1 MLNRRILRVKA
12 FQTVYAFQQCKASN
26 LNLAYDWIR
35 AQFLPDLNSMEV
47 QDKGKLKE
55 EAEQCV
61 RLFDAQLEDKGE
73 GAGEYS
79 PKIRNTAKAALEQYQ
94 KQNDKDLDFLRTN
107 MVSAAE
113 RLPSLYLLAIAILI
127 GFGEHL
133 AKELDKRKKLGNQ
146 GTGAAGESNLAQ
158 NQVLQFL
165 KEKTPIEQ
173 EFVRHHVFRE
183 EIADEVR
190 QWFREYVRPH
200 EDYAAYVK
208 ISAPSWEEDMD
219 ILQKL
224 LKKVVFKNDTVLSFF
239 QERDINWAEN
249 RPVVRSLALKVL
261 KNLDGDGVPIEGFL
275 PELAINW
282 EDDKEFFQNIF
293 NLSVRS
299 GDEFSG
305 LIADKAKNWDIER
318 IALTD
323 KVILTMALTEMVNF
337 PSIPVKVTI
346 NEFIDISKTYS
357 TPKSKQFVNGLL
369 DVLAKELT
377 DSGKIRKSGR
387 GLIDNK

>member
-12 FQTVYAFQQCKASN
+12 FQTVYAYQQCRASN

-35 AQFLPDLNSMEV
+35 SQFLPDLNSMEV
-47 QDKGKLKE
+47 QDKAKLKQ

-61 RLFDAQLEDKGE
+61 RLFDQQLEKKEEDTE
-73 GAGEYS
+73 ELS
-79 PKIRNTAKAALEQYQ
+79 PKIRNTAKAALEQFL
-94 KQNDKDLDFLRTN
+94 KQNDKDLDFLKNN

-113 RLPSLYLLAIAILI
+113 RIPSLYLLAIAILM

-133 AKELDKRKKLGNQ
+133 SKELDKKKKLGHKVSN
-146 GTGAAGESNLAQ
+146 TPGEANLSK
-158 NQVLQFL
+158 NKVLLFL

-173 EFVRHHVFRE
+173 EFIRHHVSRE
-183 EIADEVR
+183 EISEEIR
-190 QWFREYVRPH
+190 QWFREYVRPQ
-200 EDYAAYVK
+200 EDYLEYVN
-208 ISAPSWEEDMD
+208 IASPDWDQDMD

-224 LKKVVFKNDTVLSFF
+224 LKKLVFKNETLLSFF
-239 QERDINWAEN
+239 QERDINWTEN

-261 KNLDGDGVPIEGFL
+261 KNVDGEDLLSEGFL

-299 GDEFSG
+299 GDEYSG
-305 LIADKAKNWDIER
+305 LIAEKAKNWDIER

>member
-12 FQTVYAFQQCKASN
+12 FQTLYAFQQCKASN
-26 LNLAYDWIR
+26 QNLAYDWIK

-47 QDKGKLKE
+47 QDKVKLRK
-55 EAEQCV
+55 EAEQCI
-61 RLFDAQLEDKGE
+61 RLFDAQLEGNPHEDGE
-73 GAGEYS
+73 HS
-79 PKIRNTAKAALEQYQ
+79 PKINNMAKAALVQFK
-94 KQNDKDLDFLRTN
+94 KQNEKDLEFLSNN
-107 MVSAAE
+107 MVTAAE
-113 RLPSLYLLAIAILI
+113 RIPSLYLLSIAILI

-133 AKELDKRKKLGNQ
+133 EKELDKRKKLGNK
-146 GTGAAGESNLAQ
+146 GNSLAGESNLAK
-158 NQVLQFL
+158 NKVLVFL
-165 KEKTPIEQ
+165 KEKSPIEQ

-183 EIADEVR
+183 EIADEIR
-190 QWFREYVRPH
+190 QWFREHVKSQ
-200 EDYAAYVK
+200 EDYLEYSK
-208 ISAPSWEEDMD
+208 NPSPSWEDDME
-219 ILQKL
+219 ILQTL
-224 LKKVVFKNDTVLSFF
+224 LKKVVFKNDTILSFF
-239 QERDINWAEN
+239 QEKDINWSEN

-261 KNLDGDGVPIEGFL
+261 KNLDGEGLPSEEFL

-299 GDEFSG
+299 EKEFSG
-305 LIADKAKNWDIER
+305 LIAEKAKNWDIER
-318 IALTD
+318 IAQTD